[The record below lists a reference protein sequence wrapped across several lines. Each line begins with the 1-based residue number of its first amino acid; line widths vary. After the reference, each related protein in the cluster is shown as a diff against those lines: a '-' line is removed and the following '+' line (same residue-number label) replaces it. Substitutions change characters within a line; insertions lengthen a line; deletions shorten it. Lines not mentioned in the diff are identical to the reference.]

1 MGKKIKSRED
11 LKRLRDRVR
20 ADLDIRTGP
29 KEMQITVH
37 MGTCGIAAGAREV
50 LSDLAEELS
59 RVSQENVGLRK
70 SGCLG
75 LCDQEPMITVTSPS
89 GDEIRYGRLN
99 KQKVREIVREHI
111 LSGRPVKNYLVKRRE
126 GRGIEDS

>member
-1 MGKKIKSRED
+1 MGRKIRSRED
-11 LKRLRDRVR
+11 LRHLKDE
-20 ADLDIRTGP
+20 AGAELDVRTGP

-50 LSDLAEELS
+50 LSELAEELS
-59 RVSQENVGLRK
+59 RASHEDVSLRK

-75 LCDQEPMITVTSPS
+75 LCDQEPMITVTEPS

-99 KQKVREIVREHI
+99 KQKVREIVQEHI
-111 LSGRPVKNYLVKRRE
+111 LSGRPVKNYLVKP
-126 GRGIEDS
+126 